1 MSYLGTFYRDFAND
15 GAAHL
20 ADLYET
26 LVEAASWIEHAVEA
40 HYGPAKEPY
49 RFEQMPGYALG
60 LRPLEIQVHKKTN
73 KEPTLSHGCDSQGR
87 HCTFGMSRRLHIS
100 PCTAAK
106 AAPRKSPTI

>member
-73 KEPTLSHGCDSQGR
+73 SLHFLMGVIAKVATVL
-87 HCTFGMSRRLHIS
+87 FGMSRRLHIS

>member
-49 RFEQMPGYALG
+49 RFEQMPG
-60 LRPLEIQVHKKTN
+60 
-73 KEPTLSHGCDSQGR
+73 
-87 HCTFGMSRRLHIS
+87 
-100 PCTAAK
+100 
-106 AAPRKSPTI
+106 